1 MTLTEIARMGKASII
16 IPSPNVADN
25 HQYKNAKALADRN
38 AAVVICEDELNAD
51 GKCRVCEYVDRL
63 YEDEDYRASLSQ
75 NIRSFAKDDVEKNIF
90 EAIEKLLNKK
100 RK

>member
-25 HQYKNAKALADRN
+25 HQYKNAKALSDRN
-38 AAVVICEDELNAD
+38 AAVVICEDDLNTD
-51 GKCRVCEYVDRL
+51 GKCHVCEYVDKL
-63 YEDEDYRASLSQ
+63 YEDDSYRNSLSE
-75 NIRSFAKDDVEKNIF
+75 NIRKFAKDDVEKNIF
-90 EAIEKLLNKK
+90 ETIEKLLNKK